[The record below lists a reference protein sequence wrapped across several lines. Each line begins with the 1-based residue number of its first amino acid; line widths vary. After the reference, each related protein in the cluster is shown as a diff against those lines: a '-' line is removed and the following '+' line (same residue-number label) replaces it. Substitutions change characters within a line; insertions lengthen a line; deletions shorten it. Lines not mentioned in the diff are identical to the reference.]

1 MIELN
6 IDQADYIQDILTRL
20 PEQAKIA
27 TYRAIN
33 RTATATKTEIS
44 RQVRAKYNV
53 KHKAILDTLRVDN
66 AHTNSLKATI
76 TSRGELIPLSSFSA
90 RQLKSG
96 VSVSILKGQ
105 RSKINGLFLTTLK
118 QPKYEKGATN
128 VFSRITA
135 KRAPLR
141 GHYGPSIPQM
151 IGNDEPLGKVEA
163 LGQSELLKRLEHE
176 FNRLLRG

>member
-1 MIELN
+1 MIEIN
-6 IDQADYIQDILTRL
+6 IDQADYIQDILTRF
-20 PEQAKIA
+20 PDQAKKA
-27 TYRAIN
+27 TYRALN
-33 RTATATKTEIS
+33 RTTDATKTEIS

-53 KHKAILDTLRVDN
+53 KHKDVLNTLRVDK
-66 AHTNSLKATI
+66 AHSSNLRASI

-90 RQLKSG
+90 RQIKSG
-96 VSVSILKGQ
+96 VSVAVLKGQ

-128 VFSRITA
+128 VFGRVTA
-135 KRAPLR
+135 KRSPLR

-151 IGNDEPLGKVEA
+151 VGNEEPLEKIEA
-163 LGQSELLKRLEHE
+163 LGQSVLLTRLEHE

>member
-6 IDQADYIQDILTRL
+6 IDQADYIQDIITRF

-33 RTATATKTEIS
+33 RTTTATKTEIS

-53 KHKAILDTLRVDN
+53 KHKDVLNTLRVDN

-76 TSRGELIPLSSFSA
+76 TSKGELIPLSSFSA

-96 VSVSILKGQ
+96 VSVAVLKGK

-128 VFSRITA
+128 VFSRKTA

-151 IGNDEPLGKVEA
+151 VGNEQPLGKVESR
-163 LGQSELLKRLEHE
+163 GQEVLLTRLEHE
-176 FNRLLRG
+176 LNRLLRG